1 MKCSKCKREYT
12 EEQMTKVG
20 KKHYC
25 DDCYDNYY
33 LPEVEDWNNLYNYI
47 RDVNYLKQLP
57 ISVIVLLKKYH
68 NEEPYKF
75 TYFGM
80 QKTYEFITEI
90 ENVPDNNEDN
100 GLLRVPLLVYYYDKA
115 SEFYG
120 NLFEL
125 EGKEELG
132 EQKEI
137 NISTYKDKQIEY
149 KKKNLNF
156 DLIWK
161 EDEEDEDK

>member
-25 DDCYDNYY
+25 NDCYDNYY

-68 NEEPYKF
+68 NEEPYNF

-90 ENVPDNNEDN
+90 ESVPDNNEDN

-120 NLFEL
+120 RIFDNED
-125 EGKEELG
+125 KE
-132 EQKEI
+132 
-137 NISTYKDKQIEY
+137 TYETETIKIETTRYSRPKVKKQI
-149 KKKNLNF
+149 
-156 DLIWK
+156 DLDSLDMGD
-161 EDEEDEDK
+161 DE